1 VTRLLLAVGWGLL
14 GALAGVGIN
23 HFNRWQVS
31 VENRFARRHDEP
43 LLEHELRPWETW
55 LAPALTAVLFAVFA
69 WQVGFGRVLVIDSLY
84 AAVLA
89 QVFTF
94 DLKHRYILDV
104 VILPAAGLALLLAFL
119 TPWSAGS
126 WPAPDWRTALVAA
139 LIAGAVFAV
148 LFFIGTWLL
157 GQEAFGF
164 GDVKL
169 AVFIGMATGL
179 SNLRMVHA
187 LLAGVYLGGAVAI
200 ILLLTR
206 RARLKQAVPYAPFL
220 VAGTVLTLLLQQ
232 P

>member
-1 VTRLLLAVGWGLL
+1 MSRLLLAAGWGLL

-31 VENRFARRHDEP
+31 VENRYARRHDEP
-43 LLEHELRPWETW
+43 LLEHELRRFESW
-55 LAPALTAVLFAVFA
+55 LAPALTAVLFAAFA
-69 WQVGFGRVLVIDSLY
+69 WQVGFGRVLLIDSLY
-84 AAVLA
+84 TAVLA

-104 VILPAAGLALLLAFL
+104 VILPAAGLAFVVAFL
-119 TPWSAGS
+119 TPWSPGA
-126 WPAPDWRTALVAA
+126 WPAADWRTALVAA
-139 LIAGAVFAV
+139 LIAGAVFAA

-169 AVFIGMATGL
+169 ALFIGMATGL